1 MQLNKIED
9 ILKNNTDRIRFN
21 SGFVAYKNNK
31 VINDYSK
38 IDEEIATFYATVI
51 DEHRRQNYTS
61 MISINTNS
69 RTVFNVSCDCNNEFY
84 NSKEHK
90 VCYHIVATVLKGI
103 DKLKNTNKKEV
114 YTKEIVISPVV
125 NINISQS
132 RNGYLGMDFN
142 IEGISKIEHRRIF
155 NSFKDKKSLHKL
167 SNGSYL
173 DLRNENLKEAF
184 NLIDVLGIYND
195 FENIKIPN
203 NKASYL
209 ELLIEENELDFIDG
223 TKYVKNISKKFN
235 IVKSSKYEV
244 PRNLNAKLRDYQVK
258 GFEFLSTLA
267 EYEMGGIL
275 ADEMGLGK
283 TVQTIAFLLSKQD
296 KMSIVITPTALIYN
310 WKAEFEKFAKD
321 LKVGIVHGNK
331 IEREKVLSNINSYDV
346 ILTTY
351 GTYKNDIDKYENI
364 NFDYCIIDEAQNI
377 KNPDSTITKYI
388 KMINARVKFALTG
401 TPIENNLLEL
411 WSIFDF
417 VMPGYLYNKSKF
429 KSIFINNDKNVIE
442 LKKLIKPFMLRRTK
456 KEVIEELPDKIEQDF
471 IIELDKEHR
480 RVYNGYVKLVKSKIL
495 DNSKN
500 NIEALSYLT
509 KLRQLCLAPEFMV
522 KEYNGKNS
530 KIEVL
535 LNILKAESDK
545 KILVFSQFTKVLGLI
560 GDRLEEEGIS
570 YSYLD
575 GKTNAKDRVKLVDE
589 FNNNDDNKIFLIS
602 LKAGGTG
609 LNLTSASVVIH
620 FDPWW
625 NPAAQDQ
632 ASDRAHRIGQKN
644 VVNVIKLIAKGTIE
658 ERVVNL
664 QRSKKELIDDIMDPT
679 LSDSYKLKKLSK
691 DELIEL
697 FID

>member
-1 MQLNKIED
+1 MKLNKIED
-9 ILKNNTDRIRFN
+9 IIKNNTDKSRFN
-21 SGFVAYKNNK
+21 SGFAAYKKNK

-38 IDEEIATFYATVI
+38 IDKGIATFYATVI

-61 MISINTNS
+61 MVSININS
-69 RTVFNVSCDCNNEFY
+69 RTVYNVSCDCNNKFY
-84 NSKEHK
+84 NGKEYKLCSH
-90 VCYHIVATVLKGI
+90 VVSTVLKGI
-103 DKLKNTNKKEV
+103 DKLRNTNKKEV
-114 YTKEIVISPVV
+114 YTKEIVIYPVV

-142 IEGISKIEHRRIF
+142 IEGISKVEYRRIF
-155 NSFKDKKSLHKL
+155 NSFKEKKSLHKL
-167 SNGSYL
+167 SNGNYL
-173 DLRNENLKEAF
+173 DLQNDNLKESF

-203 NKASYL
+203 NKTPYL
-209 ELLIEENELDFIDG
+209 ELLIAEKELDFIDG
-223 TKYVKNISKKFN
+223 IKYVKNISKKFN
-235 IVKSSKYEV
+235 SVKNSKYEV
-244 PRNLNAKLRDYQVK
+244 PRNLNAKLRDYQIK

-283 TVQTIAFLLSKQD
+283 TVQTISFLLSK
-296 KMSIVITPTALIYN
+296 KGKISIVITPTALIYN
-310 WKAEFEKFAKD
+310 WKAEFEKFAND
-321 LKVGIVHGNK
+321 LNIGIVHGNK
-331 IEREKVLSNINSYDV
+331 IEREKVLSNINNYDV

-388 KMINARVKFALTG
+388 KNINAKVKFALTG

-417 VMPGYLYNKSKF
+417 IMPGYLYNKSKF

-442 LKKLIKPFMLRRTK
+442 LKKLIKPFILRRTK
-456 KEVIEELPDKIEQDF
+456 KEVIKELPDKIEQDF

-480 RVYNGYVKLVKSKIL
+480 RVYNGYVRLVKSKIL
-495 DNSKN
+495 DNSQN
-500 NIEALSYLT
+500 NIEVLSYIT

-522 KEYNGKNS
+522 KEYVGKNS
-530 KIEVL
+530 KIDVL
-535 LNILKAESDK
+535 LNILKDENDK

-560 GDRLEEEGIS
+560 GDILKEQKIS

-589 FNNNDDNKIFLIS
+589 FNNNDNKVFLIS

-625 NPAAQDQ
+625 NPAVQDQ

-644 VVNVIKLIAKGTIE
+644 VVNVIKLISKGTIE

-664 QRSKKELIDDIMDPT
+664 QRNKKELINDIMDST
-679 LSDSYKLKKLSK
+679 LSDSSKLKKLYK

-697 FID
+697 FMD